1 MKLQIHGLSL
11 KLAQI
16 TLEVDISL
24 QNPRTA
30 IFGHSGAGKTSLL
43 ETIAGLR
50 KPQRGEIRL
59 NNELFE
65 SAGQNYSRPI
75 RRRGIGYV
83 PQYDSLFPHFS
94 VRQNLLYGMDN
105 HSPDSN
111 LSFDHITGFLEI
123 GRLLDRSIGG
133 LSRGENQRVV
143 VGRALLSQPRLLL
156 LDEPLTALDTKLKE
170 AILQQLG
177 SLYQEFRIPILFVTH
192 DPTEAVRLCDEVV
205 KIEMG
210 KVIARGSPKA
220 ILSSA
225 ASTGERVSNETRHAH
240 SGKDELGSDLL

>member
-1 MKLQIHGLSL
+1 MKLDIHGLSL

-16 TLEVDISL
+16 TLEVDITL

-30 IFGHSGAGKTSLL
+30 IFGQSGAGKTSLL

-59 NNELFE
+59 NDELFE
-65 SAGQNYSRPI
+65 SVEKNYSRSI
-75 RRRGIGYV
+75 RHRGIGYV

-94 VRQNLLYGMDN
+94 VRQNLLYGMNN

-111 LSFDHITGFLEI
+111 LSSEHVTGFLEI
-123 GRLLDRSIGG
+123 GGLLDRDVRG

-143 VGRALLSQPRLLL
+143 IGRALLSQPRLLL

-170 AILQQLG
+170 TILQQLG
-177 SLYQEFRIPILFVTH
+177 LLYQEFHIPILFVTH
-192 DPTEAVRLCDEVV
+192 DPAEAVRLCDEVV

-210 KVIARGSPKA
+210 KIIARGSPQT
-220 ILSSA
+220 ILIPTSK
-225 ASTGERVSNETRHAH
+225 EP
-240 SGKDELGSDLL
+240 

>member
-16 TLEVDISL
+16 TLEVDITL
-24 QNPRTA
+24 QSPRTA

-50 KPQRGEIRL
+50 KPQCGEICL
-59 NNELFE
+59 NDELFE
-65 SAGQNYSRPI
+65 SAEKNYSRSI
-75 RRRGIGYV
+75 RHRGIGYV

-94 VRQNLLYGMDN
+94 VRQNLLYGVNN

-111 LSFDHITGFLEI
+111 LSFEHITGFLEI
-123 GRLLDRSIGG
+123 GGLLDRDVRD

-143 VGRALLSQPRLLL
+143 IGRALLSQPRLLL

-170 AILQQLG
+170 AIIQQL
-177 SLYQEFRIPILFVTH
+177 SLLYQEFRIPMLFVTH

-205 KIEMG
+205 KIEW
-210 KVIARGSPKA
+210 AR
-220 ILSSA
+220 SSLA
-225 ASTGERVSNETRHAH
+225 AVLRQF
-240 SGKDELGSDLL
+240 

>member
-1 MKLQIHGLSL
+1 MKLQIHGLLL

-16 TLEVDISL
+16 TLNVDITL

-30 IFGHSGAGKTSLL
+30 IFGHSGSGKTSLL

-50 KPQRGEIRL
+50 KPQGGEIRL
-59 NNELFE
+59 NDELFE
-65 SAGQNYSRPI
+65 SAEKNYSQSI
-75 RRRGIGYV
+75 RHRGIGYV

-94 VRQNLLYGMDN
+94 VRKNLLYGMNN
-105 HSPDSN
+105 HLSDSN
-111 LSFDHITGFLEI
+111 LSFEHVTGFLEI
-123 GRLLDRSIGG
+123 GGLLDRDVRD

-143 VGRALLSQPRLLL
+143 IGRALLSQPRLLL

-170 AILQQLG
+170 TILQQLG
-177 SLYQEFRIPILFVTH
+177 LLYGEFHIPILFVTH

-210 KVIARGSPKA
+210 KIIARGSPQT
-220 ILSSA
+220 ILI
-225 ASTGERVSNETRHAH
+225 STS
-240 SGKDELGSDLL
+240 KEL